1 MDRPVGAAPRVSVV
15 VVSHNEGENLG
26 RTIDGLLATLPD
38 DAEVVVVDDV
48 STDGSIEALPE
59 GRVRVVR
66 PEARLGIA
74 AARNLGAASSRGEVL
89 VFSDAHVD
97 VPPGFLG
104 PLLDELRRPGVAAVG
119 PAVSTRDDPRAKGY
133 GFRWRDAALNIEWLS
148 RQGADPYP
156 VPMLVGCFVAVR
168 RDAFEAVGGF
178 DADLIVYG
186 YEDAEFCMRLWVLG
200 YECRLV
206 PEADV
211 THLFRA
217 SHPYEVDRE
226 VILHNLLR
234 VAVVHFGAERI
245 RRVVGCL
252 RGQDALPPAF
262 ARLVDG
268 NAWERRRQVRAA
280 RTHDDEWYC
289 RKFHM
294 HW

>member
-1 MDRPVGAAPRVSVV
+1 MERSVGGAPGVSVV
-15 VVSHNEGENLG
+15 VVSHNEGQNLV
-26 RTIDGLLATLPD
+26 RTVDSLLAALPD
-38 DAEVVVVDDV
+38 GAEVVVVDDV

-59 GRVRVVR
+59 GRVRIVR
-66 PEARLGIA
+66 PETRQGIA
-74 AARNLGAASSRGEVL
+74 SARNLGAARSRGDVI

-97 VPPGFLG
+97 ASPGFLA

-133 GFRWRDAALNIEWLS
+133 GFRWRDAALNVEWLT

-156 VPMLVGCFVAVR
+156 VPMLVGCFVAAR

-178 DADLIVYG
+178 DEDLVVYG
-186 YEDAEFCMRLWVLG
+186 YEDAELCMRLWVLG
-200 YECRLV
+200 YECRIV

-217 SHPYEVDRE
+217 SHPYEVDWE
-226 VILHNLLR
+226 ATLHNLLR
-234 VAVVHFGAERI
+234 VAVIHFGAERV

-252 RGQDALPPAF
+252 RSQDALPSAI

-268 NAWERRRQVRAA
+268 NAWERRRQIQSA
-280 RTHDDEWYC
+280 RTRDDEWFF
-289 RKFHM
+289 RKFNM